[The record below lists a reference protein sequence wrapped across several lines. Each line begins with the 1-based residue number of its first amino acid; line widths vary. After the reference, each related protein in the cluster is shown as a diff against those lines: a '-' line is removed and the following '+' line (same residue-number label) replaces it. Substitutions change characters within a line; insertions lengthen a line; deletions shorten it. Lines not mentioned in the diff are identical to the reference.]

1 LGSGSYKTVYRAID
15 NDTGR
20 EVAWNILSTHGL
32 NKKQKQQIRR
42 EIELMKK
49 LNHPSILKLITAW
62 HVRERE
68 EVVLITE
75 IMTGGSLKAHLQKMR
90 HPRLKLIKQWFRDIL
105 QALSY
110 LHSWKPNP
118 IIHRDIKCDNIFI
131 SSHTGQIK
139 IGDFGLSTI
148 MNSSCNKTAV
158 GTPHYMAPE
167 IFEERYGPGIDI
179 YAFGMCLLEIC
190 TLTTPYKECEN
201 PGNIYKK
208 VSSGVKPMNFYM
220 IKDDEV
226 RNFIEMC
233 ISKED
238 VRPVADQLLEHNFLK
253 ICDHDEKIHRP
264 VLLVNIESGNI
275 DPDGTRVTKSM
286 ELSMMVNSNLAQ
298 KVTFNYDLQQDSPQ
312 QVAEEIAGLL
322 ELKQDHIQDIIK
334 TIEDNIKSTS
344 TNSPTRT
351 VKKLP
356 DSPVLSYDSIEL
368 ADNLKQDKSTP
379 LLDIRDI
386 NDSILKI
393 TEDISQRDIIEI
405 SLCLSFMAVN
415 HLINENITF
424 PFNVSE
430 DSPELVAE
438 ELVTSIGIDS
448 SHILKISELI
458 EQKVL
463 YHTQS
468 LANPFFIEPET
479 RITRNYSSSED
490 LISLDEESITTPTS
504 CVQIYNPHNSANSTH
519 DTSKPLELDLE
530 PIKDLE
536 ESSPLQ
542 SIVKLLGEKG
552 LLPSK
557 VSEAGQII
565 LLQNTF
571 KSFANS
577 GSKAGQI
584 LEDLQL
590 IRQNC
595 RSRTCTPQHTDS
607 REAFIYKYYEEG
619 VHPKPYTSTFGNINK
634 II

>member
-1 LGSGSYKTVYRAID
+1 MGSGSYKTVYRAID

-32 NKKQKQQIRR
+32 NKKQKQQIRQ
-42 EIELMKK
+42 EIEVMKK

-62 HVRERE
+62 QVRERE

-90 HPRLKLIKQWFRDIL
+90 HPRLKLIKQWCRDIL

-190 TLTTPYKECEN
+190 TLATPYKECEN

-220 IKDDEV
+220 IKDEEV
-226 RNFIEMC
+226 KNFIEMC
-233 ISKED
+233 IAKED
-238 VRPVADQLLEHNFLK
+238 LRPVADQLLEHNFLM
-253 ICDHDEKIHRP
+253 ISDNDEKMHRP
-264 VLLVNIESGNI
+264 VLLVNLEPGTIEA
-275 DPDGTRVTKSM
+275 DGTKITNSM
-286 ELSMMVNSNLAQ
+286 EFSMMINSNLAQ

-312 QVAEEIAGLL
+312 QVAEEIADLL
-322 ELKQDHIQDIIK
+322 ELKQDQIQDIIK
-334 TIEDNIKSTS
+334 SIKDNIKSTS
-344 TNSPTRT
+344 TNSPTRI
-351 VKKLP
+351 VNILP
-356 DSPVLSYDSIEL
+356 DSSIPSNDSIEIK
-368 ADNLKQDKSTP
+368 DNLTHDKFTP
-379 LLDIRDI
+379 LLDIKDI
-386 NDSILKI
+386 KDSILHI
-393 TEDISQRDIIEI
+393 QEDISQRDIVEI
-405 SLCLSFMAVN
+405 SLCLSFMADN
-415 HLINENITF
+415 HLVNENITF

-468 LANPFFIEPET
+468 QSNPFYIEPET
-479 RITRNYSSSED
+479 RIIRNYSSSED
-490 LISLDEESITTPTS
+490 LISLDEESVTTPTR
-504 CVQIYNPHNSANSTH
+504 VMDVYNPQ
-519 DTSKPLELDLE
+519 DTYKTLDLE
-530 PIKDLE
+530 LEPVKDIE
-536 ESSPLQ
+536 KSAQ
-542 SIVKLLGEKG
+542 MQCIVKLMGEKG
-552 LLPSK
+552 LLDSN
-557 VSEAGQII
+557 VSEADKII

-571 KSFANS
+571 KSFAIS
-577 GSKAGQI
+577 GSKARQI
-584 LEDLQL
+584 LEDSQL
-590 IRQNC
+590 LRQNC
-595 RSRTCTPQHTDS
+595 RSRTCIPQNT
-607 REAFIYKYYEEG
+607 G
-619 VHPKPYTSTFGNINK
+619 
-634 II
+634 

>member
-1 LGSGSYKTVYRAID
+1 
-15 NDTGR
+15 
-20 EVAWNILSTHGL
+20 
-32 NKKQKQQIRR
+32 
-42 EIELMKK
+42 MKK

-68 EVVLITE
+68 EVVLVTE

-90 HPRLKLIKQWFRDIL
+90 HPRLKLIKQWCRDIL

-190 TLTTPYKECEN
+190 TLSTPYKECEN

-233 ISKED
+233 IAKED

-253 ICDHDEKIHRP
+253 ISDNDEKIHRP
-264 VLLVNIESGNI
+264 VLLVNIET
-275 DPDGTRVTKSM
+275 DGTRITGSM
-286 ELSMMVNSNLAQ
+286 EFSMMVNSNLAQ

-312 QVAEEIAGLL
+312 QVAEEIADLL
-322 ELKQDHIQDIIK
+322 ELKQDHIPDIIK
-334 TIEDNIKSTS
+334 TIEDNIKSPS
-344 TNSPTRT
+344 RIVN
-351 VKKLP
+351 KLP
-356 DSPVLSYDSIEL
+356 DSPVPSSDRIELKHDKGTPFLDIKDIKDSIF
-368 ADNLKQDKSTP
+368 
-379 LLDIRDI
+379 
-386 NDSILKI
+386 KI
-393 TEDISQRDIIEI
+393 QEDISQRDIIEI
-405 SLCLSFMAVN
+405 SLCLSFIADN

-438 ELVTSIGIDS
+438 ELVASIGIDS

-479 RITRNYSSSED
+479 RITRNYSSSEN
-490 LISLDEESITTPTS
+490 LISLDEESIATPTRL
-504 CVQIYNPHNSANSTH
+504 VQIYNPHLSANSTQ
-519 DTSKPLELDLE
+519 DTSKPLDPELE
-530 PIKDLE
+530 PVKDLE
-536 ESSPLQ
+536 ESPPMQ

-552 LLPSK
+552 LLPSN
-557 VSEAGQII
+557 VSEADQII
-565 LLQNTF
+565 LLQKTIN
-571 KSFANS
+571 SFANS
-577 GSKAGQI
+577 GSKASQI

-590 IRQNC
+590 VRQNC
-595 RSRTCTPQHTDS
+595 RSRTCIPQHTDS
-607 REAFIYKYYEEG
+607 REPFIYKYYEEG

>member
-1 LGSGSYKTVYRAID
+1 
-15 NDTGR
+15 
-20 EVAWNILSTHGL
+20 
-32 NKKQKQQIRR
+32 
-42 EIELMKK
+42 MKK

-90 HPRLKLIKQWFRDIL
+90 HPRLKLIKQWCRDIL

-208 VSSGVKPMNFYM
+208 VSSGTKPMNFYM
-220 IKDDEV
+220 IKDEEV

-233 ISKED
+233 IAKED
-238 VRPVADQLLEHNFLK
+238 LRPVADQLLEHNFLK
-253 ICDHDEKIHRP
+253 ISDNDEKIHRP
-264 VLLVNIESGNI
+264 VLLVNMESGKI
-275 DPDGTRVTKSM
+275 EADGIMITKSM
-286 ELSMMVNSNLAQ
+286 EFSMTVNSNSAQ

-312 QVAEEIAGLL
+312 QVAEEIADLL
-322 ELKQDHIQDIIK
+322 ELKQDQIQDIIK
-334 TIEDNIKSTS
+334 SIEDNIKSTS
-344 TNSPTRT
+344 TSSPTRNA
-351 VKKLP
+351 KKVP
-356 DSPVLSYDSIEL
+356 DSPVPSYDSIEL
-368 ADNLKQDKSTP
+368 THIKDNPIHDKGTP
-379 LLDIRDI
+379 LLDIKDI
-386 NDSILKI
+386 KNSIFHI
-393 TEDISQRDIIEI
+393 QEDISQRDIIEI
-405 SLCLSFMAVN
+405 SLCLSFMADN
-415 HLINENITF
+415 HLVNENITF

-438 ELVTSIGIDS
+438 ELVSSIGIDS

-490 LISLDEESITTPTS
+490 LISLDEESITTPTRL
-504 CVQIYNPHNSANSTH
+504 VHIYNPQFSANIIQ
-519 DTSKPLELDLE
+519 DTSKPLDFDLE
-530 PIKDLE
+530 PVKDLE
-536 ESSPLQ
+536 DSAPMQ

-552 LLPSK
+552 LLPTN
-557 VSEAGQII
+557 VSEADKII

-577 GSKAGQI
+577 GSNPSQI
-584 LEDLQL
+584 IEDLQL

-595 RSRTCTPQHTDS
+595 RSRTCIPQHTDS
-607 REAFIYKYYEEG
+607 REPFLYKYYEEG
-619 VHPKPYTSTFGNINK
+619 AHPKPYTSTFGNINK